1 MTARSPEFSRPLK
14 VDRVPR
20 GGSYEKIVAE
30 GAELKAL
37 ALRLDVPALHGL
49 RAELMATPWRGGGL
63 KLEGFLR
70 ANLEQESVVSLEPFR
85 HEVEFP
91 VTRYFMADSAKV
103 EDEEAEVDPIVNGYV
118 DLGEVVAE
126 TLALDLD
133 PYPRKPGESFE
144 APGENETE
152 RPAAVSPFAALNKLK
167 SK

>member
-1 MTARSPEFSRPLK
+1 MTIRPPEFSRPLK

-20 GGSYEKIVAE
+20 EGSLEKIEAE
-30 GAELKAL
+30 APELEAL
-37 ALRLDVPALHGL
+37 ARRLNLPALHGL

-70 ANLEQESVVSLEPFR
+70 ADLVQESVVSLEAFR

-91 VTRYFMADSAKV
+91 VTRYFLGDGGGA
-103 EDEEAEVDPIVNGYV
+103 EDEEAEIDPIVNGHV

-133 PYPRKPGESFE
+133 PYPRRPGESFE
-144 APGENETE
+144 APEET
-152 RPAAVSPFAALNKLK
+152 AAEEPVKVSPFAALKGLK
-167 SK
+167 PR